1 MGTLTKPHTFG
12 LAPMISKKL
21 IQIPCSSLGLAMT
34 SSDMKLSIYGETRLL
49 RRLQAQTL
57 FADFLKAIFFARPI
71 FLFESFAQTKWT
83 KNKQI
88 FRKMTQKR

>member
-49 RRLQAQTL
+49 RRPQAQTL
-57 FADFLKAIFFARPI
+57 FDAAQPIGKIHRFSEIAVTCKYILVFFGI
-71 FLFESFAQTKWT
+71 
-83 KNKQI
+83 
-88 FRKMTQKR
+88 